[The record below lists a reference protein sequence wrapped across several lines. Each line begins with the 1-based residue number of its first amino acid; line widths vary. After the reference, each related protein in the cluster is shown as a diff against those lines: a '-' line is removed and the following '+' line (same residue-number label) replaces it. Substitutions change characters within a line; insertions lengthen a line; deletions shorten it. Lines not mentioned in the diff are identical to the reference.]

1 MSAGGR
7 FGLRDSWTVPAADRP
22 VRGRVR
28 VTTTDDPSYP
38 PAFAGAVFATAA
50 VITGG
55 TVLVRN
61 WPTGDEVP
69 AAAAR
74 RLFAATGS
82 YVVRSADGLT
92 VTSRATSGELRAI
105 DVDLSAAPSLVPLA
119 AVLAAAADGRS
130 SLRGVAGRTAAALIS
145 NLRAV
150 GVETEVADGTL
161 AVERLTLR
169 PGRWDGHAGPAVAAA
184 GVLLGLLVPGI
195 EVTGVTELRRV
206 LPGFEHDWLRLLAAD
221 EYLIPG
227 SAKLPHEY
235 L

>member
-1 MSAGGR
+1 MSAPGR
-7 FGLRDSWTVPAADRP
+7 FGPGDSWTVPAAERP

-28 VTTTDDPSYP
+28 VATTDDPAHP

-61 WPTGDEVP
+61 WPTGDGELS
-69 AAAAR
+69 AAAR

-105 DVDLSAAPSLVPLA
+105 HIDLSAAPSLVPLA
-119 AVLAAAADGRS
+119 AVMAATADGRS
-130 SLRGVAGRTAAALIS
+130 SLRGVAGRTAATLGR

-150 GVETEVADGTL
+150 GVETGFVDGTL
-161 AVERLTLR
+161 TVERLALR
-169 PGRWDGHAGPAVAAA
+169 PGRWDGGAGPAVAAA
-184 GVLLGLLVPGI
+184 GVLLGLLVPGL
-195 EVTGVTELRRV
+195 EVAGVTELRQV